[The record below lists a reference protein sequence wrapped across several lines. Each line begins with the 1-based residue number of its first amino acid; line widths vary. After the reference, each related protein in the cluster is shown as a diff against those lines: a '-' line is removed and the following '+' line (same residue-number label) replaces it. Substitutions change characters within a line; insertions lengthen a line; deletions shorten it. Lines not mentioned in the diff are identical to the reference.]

1 MGRKRRLQPKKLAR
15 KLRAIRV
22 SLGYTQ
28 EQMAAQLKAQVP
40 KSPMQP
46 GHVSQFESGEREPS
60 LPVILA
66 YSNLIGISTDVL
78 IDDKREL
85 PE

>member
-28 EQMAAQLKAQVP
+28 EQMAAQLKAKVP

-60 LPVILA
+60 LPVLLA
-66 YSNLIGISTDVL
+66 YARLATTIVDVL
-78 IDDKREL
+78 IDDKQEL
-85 PE
+85 P